1 MLLQTHGSQ
10 KEPDM
15 IRASQ
20 SRVKSLDSII
30 AGELIRLT
38 SGTDVAL
45 ALCLAS
51 VGGTAAIGLFDGT
64 SNSSPM
70 SWANY
75 RGFDNCLSYVSRG
88 GSWQRDRNEP
98 TSREPEPRP
107 LCNNRRRRTGV
118 SFRKWSPRSSPFQRP
133 QQSANRPWGDCD
145 ACFSVA
151 DMGEYR
157 RAKPRGGT
165 AFLDGILTPQM
176 AALSRT
182 GRMSAHD
189 LRAGLSP

>member
-75 RGFDNCLSYVSRG
+75 RGFDNCLSYGVDWYLEEVHGNETGMNLHQENQNHGLYVTTEGAVLAFRSESGR
-88 GSWQRDRNEP
+88 RDRVHFNVHSNQP
-98 TSREPEPRP
+98 TG
-107 LCNNRRRRTGV
+107 L
-118 SFRKWSPRSSPFQRP
+118 
-133 QQSANRPWGDCD
+133 
-145 ACFSVA
+145 
-151 DMGEYR
+151 
-157 RAKPRGGT
+157 GGT
-165 AFLDGILTPQM
+165 ATPV
-176 AALSRT
+176 SRWRIWESIDARNREEAPLFSM
-182 GRMSAHD
+182 GF
-189 LRAGLSP
+189 